1 MIVTV
6 RNPYF
11 DKTYKVKE
19 KRGDIEQAIHN
30 IECGNE
36 SFIKLHDEDGTTVLI
51 NPANFASVEV
61 SE

>member
-11 DKTYKVKE
+11 EKTYKVQE
-19 KRGDIEQAIHN
+19 QRGDIEHAVRN
-30 IECGNE
+30 VLRGNE
-36 SFIKLHDEDGTTVLI
+36 PFIRLHDEDGNLVLI